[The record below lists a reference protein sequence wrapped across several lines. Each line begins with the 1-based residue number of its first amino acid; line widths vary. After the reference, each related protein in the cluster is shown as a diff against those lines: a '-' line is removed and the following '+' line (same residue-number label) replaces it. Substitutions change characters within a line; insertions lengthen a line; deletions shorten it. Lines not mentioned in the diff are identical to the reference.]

1 MLTQH
6 NIVYMMTLMRSM
18 RSAILQGEAAYA
30 SFIRGFLLDM
40 FYSAESSAG
49 EEVSEESAKGD
60 VEGAKETQ
68 EEEKAEKKVDDEE
81 EKTVDGKVPAWVKEA
96 LTAAGMADL
105 VFPLHQ

>member
-49 EEVSEESAKGD
+49 EEVIEESAKGD
-60 VEGAKETQ
+60 VEGTKETQ
-68 EEEKAEKKVDDEE
+68 EEEMAVKKVEEE